1 MMLAL
6 VPDLID
12 RDALSQVHGP
22 YVPGL
27 SAIPDVNP
35 GVYRWRQLSSR
46 SLTGVI
52 GEAGAAT
59 PEKGEKLLQAIA
71 SAVAKALLEKRL
83 WEEPI

>member
-1 MMLAL
+1 
-6 VPDLID
+6 
-12 RDALSQVHGP
+12 
-22 YVPGL
+22 
-27 SAIPDVNP
+27 
-35 GVYRWRQLSSR
+35 
-46 SLTGVI
+46 VI